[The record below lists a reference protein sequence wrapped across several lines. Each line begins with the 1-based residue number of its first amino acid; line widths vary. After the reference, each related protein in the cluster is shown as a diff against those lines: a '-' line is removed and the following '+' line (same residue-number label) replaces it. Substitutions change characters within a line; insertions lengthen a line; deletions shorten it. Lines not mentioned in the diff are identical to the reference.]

1 MEIRE
6 EKAAIIG
13 IFIKDFDAVPKV
25 NGILHDYAEDIIGRI
40 GIPCRDRDLHVIS
53 IILSTT
59 PDRIS
64 ALSGKLGRI
73 EGITA
78 KAMQAM
84 NIQIMRVCV
93 PLHIKYFMPLQT
105 FLITFFGI
113 FSNQMVLSVK

>member
-53 IILSTT
+53 IIL
-59 PDRIS
+59 
-64 ALSGKLGRI
+64 
-73 EGITA
+73 
-78 KAMQAM
+78 M
-84 NIQIMRVCV
+84 
-93 PLHIKYFMPLQT
+93 
-105 FLITFFGI
+105 
-113 FSNQMVLSVK
+113 

>member
-40 GIPCRDRDLHVIS
+40 GIPCRDKDLHVIS
-53 IILSTT
+53 I
-59 PDRIS
+59 IS

-78 KAMQAM
+78 KAMQA
-84 NIQIMRVCV
+84 N
-93 PLHIKYFMPLQT
+93 L
-105 FLITFFGI
+105 
-113 FSNQMVLSVK
+113 

>member
-13 IFIKDFDAVPKV
+13 IFLLRIFNAVPKV

-40 GIPCRDRDLHVIS
+40 GIPCRDKDLHVIS

-78 KAMQAM
+78 KAMQA
-84 NIQIMRVCV
+84 N
-93 PLHIKYFMPLQT
+93 L
-105 FLITFFGI
+105 
-113 FSNQMVLSVK
+113 